1 MLDPKLIKEKPE
13 MIRNML
19 KSRAVEFDLD
29 ELIKTDE
36 KRREFIIKTDELRKK
51 KNQVGIRISEKKKA
65 KEDASSILA
74 EMKNISSELTKLE
87 SEQEEI
93 ENKYLKLAS
102 TIPNLV
108 HESVPIGIDD
118 SANIEI
124 KKWGNIP
131 KFDFKVKDHI
141 DISENL
147 NLVDLERAAKVAGA
161 RFYYLKNDLVRLN
174 QALIN
179 FGLDFLAEKGYSLI
193 QPPYMI
199 NRESMEGAVIAEDFE
214 EVIYKIQDEDLYMI
228 GTSEH
233 AMAAMHSKEIIEGK
247 NIPMKYAGISP
258 CFRKEAGAHGR
269 DQKGIFRVH
278 QFDKIEQFVFSKP
291 EDSWKE
297 HEKLLAVAE
306 EFYQKLEIPYRV
318 MLLSTGDIGKISAK
332 TYDIEAWMAGQNA
345 YREIVSCS
353 NCLEYQARR
362 LKIRF
367 RDKTNEDTQYIH
379 TLNSTLIATTRVLV
393 SIMENFQTKEGH
405 IRIPQ
410 GFTAIYGKSERD
422 ILTYPYILD
431 LKFVKNWHAE
441 KVE

>member
-13 MIRNML
+13 IIRNML
-19 KSRAVEFDLD
+19 KSRAVQFDLD
-29 ELIKTDE
+29 ALIESDQ
-36 KRREFIIKTDELRKK
+36 KRREFIIKTDDLRKK
-51 KNQVGIRISEKKKA
+51 KNQIAAIISEKKKGG
-65 KEDASSILA
+65 EDISPILV
-74 EMKNISSELTKLE
+74 EMKNISNEITESE
-87 SEQEEI
+87 SEQENI
-93 ENKYLKLAS
+93 ESKYLKLAS

-108 HESVPIGIDD
+108 HESVPIGVDD

-131 KFDFKVKDHI
+131 EFDFKIKDHI
-141 DISENL
+141 DISEDL

-174 QALIN
+174 QALIH

-214 EVIYKIQDEDLYMI
+214 EVIYKIQEEDLYMI

-247 NIPMKYAGISP
+247 EIPMKYAGISP

-297 HEKLLAVAE
+297 HEKMLAVAE

-393 SIMENFQTKEGH
+393 AIMENFQTKDGH

-410 GFTAIYGKSERD
+410 VLQGYMGNQKEI
-422 ILTYPYILD
+422 
-431 LKFVKNWHAE
+431 
-441 KVE
+441 

>member
-36 KRREFIIKTDELRKK
+36 KRREFIIKTDDLRKK
-51 KNQVGIRISEKKKA
+51 KNQIGIRISEKKKA

-74 EMKNISSELTKLE
+74 EMKNISSELTKFE
-87 SEQEEI
+87 SEQEAV

-108 HESVPIGIDD
+108 HESVPVGIDD

-147 NLVDLERAAKVAGA
+147 NLVDLERAAKVAGS

-405 IRIPQ
+405 ILIPKVLQ
-410 GFTAIYGKSERD
+410 
-422 ILTYPYILD
+422 PYMGNQKEIS
-431 LKFVKNWHAE
+431 
-441 KVE
+441 

>member
-13 MIRNML
+13 VIKNML
-19 KSRAVEFDLD
+19 KARSVEFDL
-29 ELIKTDE
+29 EGLINSDQ
-36 KRREFIIKTDELRKK
+36 KRREFITKTDELRKK
-51 KNQVGIRISEKKKA
+51 KNQVALNISEKKK
-65 KEDASSILA
+65 KGEDISSILV
-74 EMKNISSELTKLE
+74 EMKSVSEELSKLE
-87 SEQEEI
+87 VDQNNI
-93 ENKYLKLAS
+93 EKKYLKLATS
-102 TIPNLV
+102 IPNLI
-108 HESVPIGIDD
+108 HESVPIGEDEE
-118 SANIEI
+118 SNKEI

-131 KFDFKVKDHI
+131 EFDFKIKDHI
-141 DISENL
+141 DISEDL
-147 NLVDLERAAKVAGA
+147 DLVDLERAAKVAGA

-179 FGLDFLAEKGYSLI
+179 FGLDFLREKGYSAV

-214 EVIYKIQDEDLYMI
+214 EVIYKIDNQDLYMI

-247 NIPMKYAGISP
+247 DIPKKYAGISP

-297 HEKLLAVAE
+297 HEKLLSIAE

-318 MLLSTGDIGKISAK
+318 MLLSTGDTGNISAK

-367 RDKTNEDTQYIH
+367 RDKTNEDTQYVH

-393 SIMENFQTKEGH
+393 AIMENFQTKDGH
-405 IRIPQ
+405 IRIPKVLQ
-410 GFTAIYGKSERD
+410 GYMGNQKEI
-422 ILTYPYILD
+422 
-431 LKFVKNWHAE
+431 
-441 KVE
+441 

>member
-13 MIRNML
+13 IIRNML
-19 KSRAVEFDLD
+19 KSRAIKFDLD
-29 ELIKTDE
+29 GLIESDQ
-36 KRREFIIKTDELRKK
+36 KRREFIIKTDDLRKK
-51 KNQVGIRISEKKKA
+51 KNQVAITISEKKKA
-65 KEDASSILA
+65 GEDASSILA
-74 EMKNISSELTKLE
+74 EMKNISNELTKFE
-87 SEQEEI
+87 SEQENI
-93 ENKYLKLAS
+93 ERKYLKLAS

-108 HESVPIGIDD
+108 DESVPIGPDE
-118 SANIEI
+118 SANKEI

-131 KFDFKVKDHI
+131 KFDFKIKDHI
-141 DISENL
+141 DISEDL

-174 QALIN
+174 QALIH
-179 FGLDFLAEKGYSLI
+179 FGLDFLAKKGYSLV

-214 EVIYKIQDEDLYMI
+214 EVIYKVQEEDLYMI

-278 QFDKIEQFVFSKP
+278 QFDKIEQFIFSKP

-297 HEKLLAVAE
+297 HEKMLAIAE

-367 RDKTNEDTQYIH
+367 RDKTNEDTQYVH
-379 TLNSTLIATTRVLV
+379 TLNSTLIATTRILV
-393 SIMENFQTKEGH
+393 AIMENFQTKDGH

-410 GFTAIYGKSERD
+410 VLQRYMGNQTEI
-422 ILTYPYILD
+422 
-431 LKFVKNWHAE
+431 
-441 KVE
+441 

>member
-1 MLDPKLIKEKPE
+1 MLDPKLIKEKPQV
-13 MIRNML
+13 IQDML
-19 KSRAVEFDLD
+19 KARAVEFDL
-29 ELIKTDE
+29 EGLIESDQ

-51 KNQVGIRISEKKKA
+51 KNQVALTISEKKKA
-65 KEDASSILA
+65 GEDISGILE
-74 EMKNISSELTKLE
+74 EMKKVSEELTKLE
-87 SEQEEI
+87 LEQNNVEK
-93 ENKYLKLAS
+93 KYLKLAS
-102 TIPNLV
+102 SIPNLI
-108 HESVPIGIDD
+108 HESVPIGKDD
-118 SANIEI
+118 ESNKEV
-124 KKWGNIP
+124 KKWGDIP
-131 KFDFKVKDHI
+131 EFDFKIKDHI
-141 DISENL
+141 DISEDL
-147 NLVDLERAAKVAGA
+147 DLVDLERAAKVAGA

-179 FGLDFLAEKGYSLI
+179 FGLDFLREKGYSVV

-199 NRESMEGAVIAEDFE
+199 NRESMEGAVIADDFE
-214 EVIYKIQDEDLYMI
+214 EVIYKIDNEDLYMI

-247 NIPMKYAGISP
+247 DIPKKYAGISP

-278 QFDKIEQFVFSKP
+278 QFDKIEQFIFSKP

-297 HEKLLAVAE
+297 HEKLLSIAE
-306 EFYQKLEIPYRV
+306 EFYQKLKIPYRV
-318 MLLSTGDIGKISAK
+318 MLLSTGDTGNISAK

-367 RDKTNEDTQYIH
+367 RDKTNEDTQYVH

-393 SIMENFQTKEGH
+393 AIMENFQTKDGH
-405 IRIPQ
+405 IRIPEVLQ
-410 GFTAIYGKSERD
+410 GYMGNQKEI
-422 ILTYPYILD
+422 
-431 LKFVKNWHAE
+431 
-441 KVE
+441 

>member
-1 MLDPKLIKEKPE
+1 MLDPKLIKENPE
-13 MIRNML
+13 IIRNML

-29 ELIKTDE
+29 GLIESDQ

-51 KNQVGIRISEKKKA
+51 KNQVAIIISEKKKGG
-65 KEDASSILA
+65 EDISLILA
-74 EMKNISSELTKLE
+74 EMKNISNDLTKLE
-87 SEQEEI
+87 TEQENVEK
-93 ENKYLKLAS
+93 KYLKLAS

-108 HESVPIGIDD
+108 HESVPIGPDD
-118 SANIEI
+118 SANKEI
-124 KKWGNIP
+124 KKWGKIP
-131 KFDFKVKDHI
+131 EFDFKIKDHI
-141 DISENL
+141 DISEDL
-147 NLVDLERAAKVAGA
+147 KLVDLERASKVAGS

-179 FGLDFLAEKGYSLI
+179 FGLDFLAEKGYSLV

-214 EVIYKIQDEDLYMI
+214 EVIYKVQDEDLYMI

-233 AMAAMHSKEIIEGK
+233 AMAAMHSKEIMEGK
-247 NIPMKYAGISP
+247 DIPMKYAGISP

-297 HEKLLAVAE
+297 HEKMLAIAE
-306 EFYQKLEIPYRV
+306 EFYQKLEIPYRII
-318 MLLSTGDIGKISAK
+318 LLSTGDIGKISAK

-362 LKIRF
+362 LKIRY
-367 RDKTNEDTQYIH
+367 RDKTNEDTQYVH

-393 SIMENFQTKEGH
+393 AIMENFQTKDGH

-410 GFTAIYGKSERD
+410 VLQKYM
-422 ILTYPYILD
+422 
-431 LKFVKNWHAE
+431 KNQKE
-441 KVE
+441 I